1 MTTCIVNYESGN
13 LGSVMRALRAINA
26 RVLIADTPRQLAG
39 ADRLILPGVGNFRE
53 TMERLHAGGWVE
65 VLRSRVLEAGR
76 PLLGICVGMQVLA
89 EAGTESSP
97 DGNPT
102 PGLGLVRGTVQ
113 RLDAF
118 GCGLRIPQQGWNSL
132 ERTGE
137 GCPLLDRIPDGTD
150 FYFSNSYALPAD
162 SSPAVAAVVDY
173 GVRITAAVAAGSVM
187 GIQFHPEKS
196 SRAGLRVLRN
206 FMEFPC

>member
-13 LGSVMRALRAINA
+13 LGSVMRALRVINA
-26 RVLIADTPRQLAG
+26 RVMIADAPEQLAS

-65 VLRSRVLEAGR
+65 VLRRRVLEAGR

-89 EAGTESSP
+89 EAGTESST
-97 DGNPT
+97 GGRPT
-102 PGLGLVRGTVQ
+102 PGLGLIRGTVQ
-113 RLDAF
+113 RLDAL
-118 GCGLRIPQQGWNSL
+118 GCTLRIPQQGWNSL
-132 ERTGE
+132 ARAGADS
-137 GCPLLDRIPDGTD
+137 PLLEHIPDGTD
-150 FYFSNSYALPAD
+150 VYFSNSYALPAD
-162 SSPAVAAVVDY
+162 SSAAVAAVVDY
-173 GVRITAAVAAGSVM
+173 GVRVTAAVTSGPVM

-206 FMEFPC
+206 FMEVPC